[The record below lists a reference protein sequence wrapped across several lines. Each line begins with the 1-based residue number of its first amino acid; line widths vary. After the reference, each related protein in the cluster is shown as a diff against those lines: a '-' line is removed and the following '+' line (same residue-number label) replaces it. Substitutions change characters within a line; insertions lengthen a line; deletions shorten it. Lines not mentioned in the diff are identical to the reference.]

1 MPVRDENTPRRPV
14 VMAGKM
20 QTKETKAV
28 INRELAD
35 SIYARMTC
43 HGHNV
48 YKIARA
54 EGMTMDQVL
63 DHFFDA
69 DCRRYQRA
77 IKVAYMNGRRSVLPQ
92 VAFPQ
97 ALRRAA

>member
-1 MPVRDENTPRRPV
+1 MSVRSDFIPRRPV
-14 VMAGKM
+14 LSATKTE
-20 QTKETKAV
+20 TKEKTAV
-28 INRELAD
+28 IDRALAD
-35 SIYARMTC
+35 SIYARMTR

-69 DCRRYQRA
+69 DYRRYQRA

-92 VAFPQ
+92 AAFPM